1 MRRNSGRAKLILSP
15 AGPEVVCY
23 NQTNMAKL
31 SRDDVL
37 KLAKL
42 ARLSLSDDELQAF
55 TGEFEEI
62 LNYVEQ
68 LQSVDTDGLEPTNQ
82 VSGNVNVMRDD
93 ELIDYG
99 YEPRGLLQNAPQ
111 TEDDQIKV
119 RRMVG

>member
-1 MRRNSGRAKLILSP
+1 MAD
-15 AGPEVVCY
+15 
-23 NQTNMAKL
+23 MAKL
-31 SRDDVL
+31 TPGDVL
-37 KLAKL
+37 KLAQL

-68 LQSVDTDGLEPTNQ
+68 LQSVDTEGLAPTNQ
-82 VSGNVNVMRDD
+82 VSGNVNVMRED

-99 YEPRGLLQNAPQ
+99 YEPRELLKNVPN
-111 TEDDQIKV
+111 TEGDQIKV